1 MNFLDKLFSIILGLS
16 LGIIIEY
23 YLNPRI
29 IYHGPNS
36 NLIKKKFF
44 KHNNK
49 NYKLIT
55 EAYTCGLSYKK

>member
-23 YLNPRI
+23 YLNPKI

-36 NLIKKKFF
+36 NLIKKRIFR
-44 KHNNK
+44 HRNK
-49 NYKLIT
+49 KYKLIT
-55 EAYTCGLSYKK
+55 KAYTCGLSYNK

>member
-1 MNFLDKLFSIILGLS
+1 MKFLDKLFSLILGLS

-23 YLNPRI
+23 YLFPKV

-36 NLIKKKFF
+36 NLIKKKIF

-49 NYKLIT
+49 TYKLIT
-55 EAYTCGLSYKK
+55 DAYTCGLLYK

>member
-16 LGIIIEY
+16 IGIIIEY
-23 YLNPRI
+23 YLNPKI

-36 NLIKKKFF
+36 NLIKKKIFTY
-44 KHNNK
+44 KNK

-55 EAYTCGLSYKK
+55 EAYTCGLSYNN